1 MPLKTRALLV
11 PLLLALGLPGCFGS
25 ATGGPGREAMVAELQ
40 KEAAALKKENEG
52 QDSSLGVTAT
62 WNVASVDV
70 TEPATKDGQWK
81 GSIRFQIHSET
92 RDGSKVQVDDIE
104 KTFHYVYNDTIKKW
118 VFEYQPSS

>member
-1 MPLKTRALLV
+1 MKRALFA
-11 PLLLALGLPGCFGS
+11 PLALAVVLPGCLGS
-25 ATGGPGREAMVAELQ
+25 ATKGPGREVLQAELQ
-40 KEAAALKKENEG
+40 KEAEAIKKENEG

-70 TEPATKDGQWK
+70 TEPATRDAPWK

-104 KTFHYVYNDTIKKW
+104 KTFHYVYNSTINKW
-118 VFEYQPSS
+118 VFEYKPSS